1 MHSSVNL
8 KVIRCLKLCSTF
20 SRPRKDEKLRRVNFE
35 TLPDSSKVVISASH
49 PQEELNKIECYE
61 QQNES
66 Q

>member
-1 MHSSVNL
+1 MYSSVHV
-8 KVIRCLKLCSTF
+8 KVISCLKLCLTF
-20 SRPRKDEKLRRVNFE
+20 SRPRKDEKFRRVNFE

-49 PQEELNKIECYE
+49 PREELNKIECYE